1 MRRPS
6 LVLFSAVNSI
16 WSSRRFQAAGTM
28 TLFIL
33 GPLLALATFVLIGGP
48 FSVGAENAVLRFVLL
63 FDLVYVLVVAALV
76 INRIFRII
84 VARRAKSAGSRLH
97 LRLAGVFT
105 VVALTPTI
113 LVAIFAMLT
122 INMGLEA
129 WFSERVRNAIGAALT
144 AAESYKIEQYEGLNK
159 DIRTLKDFID
169 DNLPAIQRN
178 GFPAVL
184 AQGQSQIQRG
194 LKEAFVIDGSSGL
207 RVRGIRSYLFF
218 YEAPTPQEIQRAE
231 DGQIVF
237 ILDGEHNELRALMK
251 LTTYLDRY
259 LYVTREVDGALLALL
274 DDTQQMAQLYQQQ
287 EQERGRRLFE
297 FGLIYLGFA
306 LILILAA
313 IWLSLWFAERLSRP
327 VGRLAGAAQRVGAG
341 DMNVRVPQEQGDDE
355 IAMLGR
361 YFNEMTK
368 QLKAQRDALLNN
380 TRQIEDRQRVFDS
393 VLGSVTSGVV
403 GLNPER
409 RIEFINRAACDLLNL
424 PQGATQQAIE
434 DAVPEFTALIDKVE
448 TSKSEA
454 HQEEVR
460 VVRRGRI
467 ENLLVRVAKRRDESD
482 ALIGYV
488 VAFDDVT
495 DLVSAQRMAAWGDVA
510 RRIAHEVKNPLTPI
524 KLSAERIKRKF
535 AKALPQEQ
543 EAVVAMTDTIIRQT
557 DDLRRIVDD
566 FSKFARM
573 PEPDRVDTDIAKV
586 LRDALALQSV
596 AGRDVEFEADIPNS
610 TVNFVCDAT
619 LMSQVFINL
628 IKNAVEAIEARR
640 SKGQVFNARVQVS
653 LKQGPDMIEI
663 AVSDTGI
670 GLPQDRAQLFEP
682 YVTTRDEGTGL
693 GLSIVKKIVEEHDGT
708 MHLEDADFM
717 DDEGHRGAK
726 AVMVFKNMGDHGQ
739 TKGSEA

>member
-1 MRRPS
+1 
-6 LVLFSAVNSI
+6 
-16 WSSRRFQAAGTM
+16 M
-28 TLFIL
+28 TLFVL
-33 GPLLALATFVLIGGP
+33 GPLLALETFVLIGGP
-48 FSVGAENAVLRFVLL
+48 FSVGAENALLRFVLL

-144 AAESYKIEQYEGLNK
+144 AAETYELEQYEGLNK
-159 DIRTLKDFID
+159 DIRSLKDFID

-178 GFPAVL
+178 GFPVVL

-194 LKEAFVIDGSSGL
+194 LKEAYVIDGASGL

-218 YEAPTPQEIQRAE
+218 YEAPTPQEVQRAE

-237 ILDGEHNELRALMK
+237 ILDGARNELRALIK
-251 LTTYLDRY
+251 LSTYIDRY

-341 DMNVRVPQEQGDDE
+341 DMNVRVPQEKGDDE

-368 QLKAQRDALLNN
+368 QLKAQRDALLSN

-403 GLNPER
+403 GVNPER
-409 RIEFINRAACDLLNL
+409 QIEFINRAALDLLNL
-424 PQGATQQAIE
+424 PDGSSKQAIE
-434 DAVPEFTALIDKVE
+434 DAVPEFSALIDKVE
-448 TSKSEA
+448 ASKSQA

-467 ENLLVRVAKRRDESD
+467 ENLLVRVAKRRDEAD

-524 KLSAERIKRKF
+524 KLSAERIKRRF
-535 AKALPQEQ
+535 AKALPQEE
-543 EAVVAMTDTIIRQT
+543 EAVIAMTDTIIRQT

-573 PEPDRVDTDIAKV
+573 PEPDRVQTDIAKV

-596 AGRDVEFEADIPNS
+596 AAREVSFVEDIPKA

-640 SKGQVFNARVQVS
+640 NRGHVFEAVVKVQLTRGV
-653 LKQGPDMIEI
+653 DMIEI
-663 AVSDTGI
+663 AISDTGI
-670 GLPQDRAQLFEP
+670 GLPQDRGQLFEP

-708 MHLEDADFM
+708 MHLDDAEFVDTK
-717 DDEGHRGAK
+717 GHRGAK
-726 AVMVFKNMGDHGQ
+726 AVMIFKNMGDHEQ
-739 TKGSEA
+739 TKRSEA

>member
-1 MRRPS
+1 
-6 LVLFSAVNSI
+6 
-16 WSSRRFQAAGTM
+16 M
-28 TLFIL
+28 TLFVL

-48 FSVGAENAVLRFVLL
+48 FSVGAENALLRFVLL

-144 AAESYKIEQYEGLNK
+144 AAETYELEQYEGLNK
-159 DIRTLKDFID
+159 DIRSLKDFID

-178 GFPAVL
+178 GFPVVL

-194 LKEAFVIDGSSGL
+194 LKEAYVIDGASGL

-218 YEAPTPQEIQRAE
+218 YEAPTPKEVQRAE

-237 ILDGEHNELRALMK
+237 ILDGARNELRALIK
-251 LTTYLDRY
+251 LSTYIDRY

-341 DMNVRVPQEQGDDE
+341 DMNVRVPQEKGDDE

-368 QLKAQRDALLNN
+368 QLKAQRDALLSN

-403 GLNPER
+403 GVNPER
-409 RIEFINRAACDLLNL
+409 QIEFINRAALDLLNL
-424 PQGATQQAIE
+424 PDGSSKQAIE
-434 DAVPEFTALIDKVE
+434 DAVPEFSALIDKVE
-448 TSKSEA
+448 ASKSQA

-467 ENLLVRVAKRRDESD
+467 ENLLVRVAKRRDEAD

-524 KLSAERIKRKF
+524 KLSAERIKRRF
-535 AKALPQEQ
+535 AKALPQEE
-543 EAVVAMTDTIIRQT
+543 EAVIAMTDTIIRQT

-573 PEPDRVDTDIAKV
+573 PEPDRVQTDIAKV

-596 AGRDVEFEADIPNS
+596 AAREVSFVEDIPKA

-640 SKGQVFNARVQVS
+640 NRGHVFEAVVKVQLTRGV
-653 LKQGPDMIEI
+653 DMIEI
-663 AVSDTGI
+663 AISDTGI
-670 GLPQDRAQLFEP
+670 GLPQDRGQLFEP

-708 MHLEDADFM
+708 MHLDDAEFVDTK
-717 DDEGHRGAK
+717 GHRGAK
-726 AVMVFKNMGDHGQ
+726 AVMIFKNMGDHEQ
-739 TKGSEA
+739 TKRSEA

>member
-1 MRRPS
+1 M
-6 LVLFSAVNSI
+6 
-16 WSSRRFQAAGTM
+16 GTM
-28 TLFIL
+28 TLFVL

-48 FSVGAENAVLRFVLL
+48 FSVGAENALLRFVLL

-144 AAESYKIEQYEGLNK
+144 AAETYELEQYEGLNK
-159 DIRTLKDFID
+159 DIRSLKDFID

-178 GFPAVL
+178 GFPVVL

-194 LKEAFVIDGSSGL
+194 LKEAYVIDGASGL

-218 YEAPTPQEIQRAE
+218 YEAPTPQEVQRAE

-237 ILDGEHNELRALMK
+237 ILDGARNELRALIK
-251 LTTYLDRY
+251 LSTYIDRY

-341 DMNVRVPQEQGDDE
+341 DMNVRVPQEKGDDE

-368 QLKAQRDALLNN
+368 QLKAQRDALLSN

-403 GLNPER
+403 GVNPER
-409 RIEFINRAACDLLNL
+409 QIEFINRAALDLLNL
-424 PQGATQQAIE
+424 PDGSSKQAIE
-434 DAVPEFTALIDKVE
+434 DAVPEFSALIDKVE
-448 TSKSEA
+448 ASKSQA

-467 ENLLVRVAKRRDESD
+467 ENLLVRVAKRRDEAD

-524 KLSAERIKRKF
+524 KLSAERIKRRF
-535 AKALPQEQ
+535 AKALPQEE
-543 EAVVAMTDTIIRQT
+543 EAVIAMTDTIIRQT

-573 PEPDRVDTDIAKV
+573 PEPDRVQTDIAKV

-596 AGRDVEFEADIPNS
+596 AAREVSFVEDIPKA

-640 SKGQVFNARVQVS
+640 NRGHVFEAVVKVQLTRGV
-653 LKQGPDMIEI
+653 DMIEI
-663 AVSDTGI
+663 AISDTGI
-670 GLPQDRAQLFEP
+670 GLPQDRGQLFEP

-708 MHLEDADFM
+708 MHLDDAEFVDTK
-717 DDEGHRGAK
+717 GHRGAK
-726 AVMVFKNMGDHGQ
+726 AVMIFKNMGDHEQ
-739 TKGSEA
+739 TKRSEA

>member
-1 MRRPS
+1 MRRPG
-6 LVLFSAVNSI
+6 LVLFSAINTI
-16 WSSRRFQAAGTM
+16 WISRRFQAVGTM
-28 TLFIL
+28 TLFVL

-48 FSVGAENAVLRFVLL
+48 FSVGAENALLRFVLL

-144 AAESYKIEQYEGLNK
+144 AAETYELEQYEGLNK
-159 DIRTLKDFID
+159 DIRSLKDFID

-194 LKEAFVIDGSSGL
+194 LKEAYVIDGASGL

-218 YEAPTPQEIQRAE
+218 YEAPTPQEVQRAE

-237 ILDGEHNELRALMK
+237 ILDGARNELRALIK
-251 LTTYLDRY
+251 LSTYIDRY

-341 DMNVRVPQEQGDDE
+341 DMNVRVPQEKGDDE

-368 QLKAQRDALLNN
+368 QLKAQRDALLSN

-403 GLNPER
+403 GVNPER
-409 RIEFINRAACDLLNL
+409 QIEFINRAALDLLNL
-424 PQGATQQAIE
+424 PDGSSKQAIE
-434 DAVPEFTALIDKVE
+434 DAVPEFIALIDKVE
-448 TSKSEA
+448 ASKSEA

-467 ENLLVRVAKRRDESD
+467 ENLLVRVAKRRDEAD

-524 KLSAERIKRKF
+524 KLSAERIKRRF
-535 AKALPQEQ
+535 AKALPQEE
-543 EAVVAMTDTIIRQT
+543 EAVIAMTDTIIRQT

-573 PEPDRVDTDIAKV
+573 PEPDRVQTDIAKV

-596 AGRDVEFEADIPNS
+596 AARDVSFVEDIPKA

-640 SKGQVFNARVQVS
+640 NRGHVFEAIVKVQLTRGV
-653 LKQGPDMIEI
+653 DMIEI
-663 AVSDTGI
+663 AISDTGI
-670 GLPQDRAQLFEP
+670 GLPQDRGQLFEP

-708 MHLEDADFM
+708 MHLDDAEFVDT
-717 DDEGHRGAK
+717 EGHRGAK
-726 AVMVFKNMGDHGQ
+726 AVMIFKNMGDHEQ
-739 TKGSEA
+739 TKRSEA